1 MSNIDIE
8 TLAAITRGEEFA
20 QITTRTAAVSVR
32 LPLTTVAELRGV
44 ADILP
49 PGRNTLSFVLA
60 TLLEDALAQYRAK
73 LDAKTD
79 RKLSKAAN
87 RIALELISKEK
98 PEVEQA
104 GVMPTEQEASTC

>member
-1 MSNIDIE
+1 MSKIDID

-20 QITTRTAAVSVR
+20 QLTMQTAPVSVR

-44 ADILP
+44 ADIMP

-79 RKLSKAAN
+79 RKLSKAAS
-87 RIALELISKEK
+87 RIALELLAKER
-98 PEVEQA
+98 PDQETA
-104 GVMPTEQEASTC
+104 GVMPADQEAAAC